1 MKEVFRKRRS
11 LFLGQCLKYLRYVLN
26 DHFVLVLLFL
36 SGFLMVQYGELLKH
50 FPKRHWWLE
59 AILIIV
65 TVTLLSLGKIATYIE
80 APDKLFYLPKEEEV
94 VAWIHQARVRSFGV
108 WAVLQTAVFLLLAP
122 IFFKLGFSIPVFSV
136 LLLILLGIKW
146 VIMARKEKVFFRD
159 DHFSWEAAITY
170 ETKRR
175 QSILKFFALF
185 TTVKGISASVK
196 RRAYLDKLLVLVKK
210 GHDKTWSNL
219 YLRAFLRSSDY
230 LALTLRLVLLSVLAL
245 LFIPNHLVAVGL
257 ALILNYLLLFQLLG
271 LAQHFEYQYLTRLY
285 PISEIQK
292 LANLKALLKTLSY
305 VICLIELLLCFSLKA
320 AGLLILIT
328 VIVTEWYLPYKIAK
342 MID

>member
-50 FPKRHWWLE
+50 FPKQHWWIDV
-59 AILIIV
+59 ILVIV
-65 TVTLLSLGKIATYIE
+65 TLALLSLGKIATYIE

-122 IFFKLGFSIPVFSV
+122 IFFKLGFSVPVFV
-136 LLLILLGIKW
+136 VCLLALLAIKW
-146 VIMARKEKVFFRD
+146 VIMARKEQVFFRAG
-159 DHFSWEAAITY
+159 HFSWEAAITY

-196 RRAYLDKLLVLVKK
+196 RRVYLDKILGLVKK
-210 GHDKTWSNL
+210 RHDKTWSNL

-230 LALTLRLVLLSVLAL
+230 LALTLRLVLLGVL
-245 LFIPNHLVAVGL
+245 V
-257 ALILNYLLLFQLLG
+257 
-271 LAQHFEYQYLTRLY
+271 LTRLY
-285 PISEIQK
+285 PISETQK
-292 LANLKALLKTLSY
+292 MANLKVLLRTLSY
-305 VICLIELLLCFSLKA
+305 MICLLDVLLCFSLKA

>member
-50 FPKRHWWLE
+50 FPKQHWWLDV
-59 AILIIV
+59 ILVIV
-65 TVTLLSLGKIATYIE
+65 TLALLSLGKIATYIE

-122 IFFKLGFSIPVFSV
+122 ILFKLGFSVPVFAV

-146 VIMARKEKVFFRD
+146 VIMARKEKVFFRNG
-159 DHFSWEAAITY
+159 HFSWETAITY

-196 RRAYLDKLLVLVKK
+196 RRVFLDKMLGLVKK
-210 GHDKTWSNL
+210 RHDKTWSNL

-230 LALTLRLVLLSVLAL
+230 LALTLRLVLLGVLAL
-245 LFIPNHLVAVGL
+245 LFIPNHLVAAGL
-257 ALILNYLLLFQLLG
+257 ALIFNYLLLFQLLG

-285 PISEIQK
+285 PISETQK
-292 LANLKALLKTLSY
+292 MANLKALLRTLSY
-305 VICLIELLLCFSLKA
+305 MICLLDVLLCFSLKA

>member
-1 MKEVFRKRRS
+1 MKEVFQKRRR

-26 DHFVLVLLFL
+26 DHFVLVLFFL
-36 SGFLMVQYGELLKH
+36 LGFLMFQYGKLLQH
-50 FPKRHWWLE
+50 FPKNVIWLE
-59 AILIIV
+59 IILAFV
-65 TVTLLSLGKIATYIE
+65 ALAMLSLGKIATYIE

-108 WAVLQTAVFLLLAP
+108 WAVLQTAVLLLLAP
-122 IFFKLGFSIPVFSV
+122 IFFKLGVTVPVFAV

-146 VIMARKEKVFFRD
+146 VIMARKEKVFFRNG
-159 DHFSWEAAITY
+159 HFSWETAITY

-196 RRAYLDKLLVLVKK
+196 RRIYLDKMLGLVKK
-210 GHDKTWSNL
+210 RHDKTWSNL

-230 LALTLRLVLLSVLAL
+230 LALTLRLSLLSILAL
-245 LFIPNHLVAVGL
+245 LFIPNHLVAAGL
-257 ALILNYLLLFQLLG
+257 ALVFNYLLLFQLLS
-271 LAQHFEYQYLTRLY
+271 LAQHFDYQYLTRLY
-285 PISEIQK
+285 PISETQK
-292 LANLKALLKTLSY
+292 KANLKAFLRCLSY
-305 VICLIELLLCFSLKA
+305 LISLIELVLCFSLKA
-320 AGLLILIT
+320 AGLIILVT
-328 VIVTEWYLPYKIAK
+328 VIVTEWYLPYKIAE